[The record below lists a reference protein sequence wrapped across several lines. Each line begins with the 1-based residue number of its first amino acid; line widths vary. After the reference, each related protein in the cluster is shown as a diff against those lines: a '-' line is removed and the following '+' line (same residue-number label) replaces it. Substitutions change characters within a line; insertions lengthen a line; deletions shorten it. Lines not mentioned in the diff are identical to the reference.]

1 MTAIYE
7 EIPGPCRR
15 EASDYFCRPRRD
27 SATGLAAACECAH
40 ANLVAKNDLQR
51 VSVYWPDHDDFNN
64 MLMNGDQVR
73 ELVFYKKQ
81 QVAA

>member
-1 MTAIYE
+1 MTSGFMKKFRVPAGVKNLIIFADRDE
-7 EIPGPCRR
+7 TAPRDWLRPGMRSC
-15 EASDYFCRPRRD
+15 
-27 SATGLAAACECAH
+27 
-40 ANLVAKNDLQR
+40 NLLAKNDLQKI
-51 VSVYWPDHDDFNN
+51 SIYYPDNGDFND

>member
-1 MTAIYE
+1 M
-7 EIPGPCRR
+7 
-15 EASDYFCRPRRD
+15 
-27 SATGLAAACECAH
+27 
-40 ANLVAKNDLQR
+40 AKNDLQK
-51 VSVYWPDHDDFNN
+51 VSIYYPDNDDFNN